1 MFMKVIR
8 YQLLDLSMYS
18 IYIYTYTKSIMEFI
32 CSSKKSTPLYGAI
45 IHNNTNVKW
54 IELNNNTTC
63 VNAYKIISELFNVEI
78 KCIENENEKIIPYK
92 GHSKIKLYIT
102 PFNISNADFVS
113 IIYYVMF
120 I

>member
-1 MFMKVIR
+1 
-8 YQLLDLSMYS
+8 MYS

-78 KCIENENEKIIPYK
+78 KCIENENEKIIPFK
-92 GHSKIKLYIT
+92 GHSKIKLYIKDGYSLKC
-102 PFNISNADFVS
+102 FS
-113 IIYYVMF
+113 
-120 I
+120 